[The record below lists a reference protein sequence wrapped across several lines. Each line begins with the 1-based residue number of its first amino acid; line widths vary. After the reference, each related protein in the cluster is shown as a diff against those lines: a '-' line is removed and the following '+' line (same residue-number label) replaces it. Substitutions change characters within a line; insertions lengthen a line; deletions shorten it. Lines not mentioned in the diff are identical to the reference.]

1 MMRPRQAAQLPV
13 AQLFSE
19 LRGGALPR
27 PLRWSMIGL
36 IGLAQLATLAWC
48 LHATPLL
55 DKPLPSPLSALA
67 ETGIYVMGIML
78 LKTVQ
83 QLNFLPCTYSLL
95 ILGLG
100 FCMEASLIDVF
111 EEAFALPLWLSTT
124 GVSWLRMFGLF
135 LLALG
140 LLRLAR
146 QLRGQMSRLHE
157 LATLDELTGLSNRRH
172 LQTLAQR
179 WLQPGGRGLTLVM
192 FDIDYFKQV
201 NDRFGHSV
209 GDHTLQDVA
218 RLVGAGLPQG
228 AVLGRLGGEE
238 FAILLPGRD
247 AEWGRQ
253 VAEQRRLAL
262 AAGTTAAGSVTASFG
277 VASQSPGETAF
288 DALLHRADEAL
299 YDAKDAGRN
308 RVCVVEP
315 PSPRPC

>member
-1 MMRPRQAAQLPV
+1 MICQRP
-13 AQLFSE
+13 LFPISPLFDE
-19 LRGGALPR
+19 PRRGALPQA
-27 PLRWSMIGL
+27 LRWTLLGL
-36 IGLAQLATLAWC
+36 VSLGQLATLAWY
-48 LHATPLL
+48 LYTLPLL
-55 DKPLPSPLSALA
+55 DKPFPSPLTALA
-67 ETGIYVMGIML
+67 ESGIYLMGMML
-78 LKTVQ
+78 LKAVQ
-83 QLNFLPCTYSLL
+83 QLNFLPYTYSLL
-95 ILGLG
+95 MVGLG
-100 FCMEASLIDVF
+100 FSLEASLIDMLDEVLTMPF
-111 EEAFALPLWLSTT
+111 WLSTA
-124 GVSWLRMFGLF
+124 GASWLRMLGLF

-146 QLRGQMSRLHE
+146 QLRGQMNRLHE

-209 GDHTLQDVA
+209 GDRTLQDVA
-218 RLVGAGLPQG
+218 RLVGAGLPPG

-247 AEWGRQ
+247 ADWGRQ
-253 VAEQRRLAL
+253 VAEARRLAL

-277 VASQSPGETAF
+277 VASQGPGETAF

-299 YDAKDAGRN
+299 YDAKSAGRN
-308 RVCVVEP
+308 CVCVVEP
-315 PSPRPC
+315 LSLRSC